1 MIRRFRRR
9 IRGEV
14 CFEADVVDCG
24 AVPCAVPK
32 GSAIPTDSVRRM
44 QW

>member
-1 MIRRFRRR
+1 MRFRRR

-24 AVPCAVPK
+24 GVPWAVPK
-32 GSAIPTDSVRRM
+32 GSAIPTDSVGRM